1 MVVSGSMVSF
11 VTEDFYKKKLQPT
24 CRHMRKDGQMLTL
37 RAANG
42 LEIPYLGYLEL
53 TVEVDGVKVP
63 SCGVL
68 VLKDTPATTKQ
79 RRDIPGLLGTNV
91 LAQIPQFGALLQ
103 QRPNAEP
110 RTSENPSSGFVRV
123 AGMYPVLVPSN
134 SVASVAVTG
143 PACGSNALV
152 EPLSVPVPGN
162 LQLANTL
169 VDASKTC
176 FLIQVANPSQK
187 DVWLK
192 PRTRLG
198 TVHGAVT
205 VTGGEQLQ
213 FDVES
218 NEVIVSYPLSAEQ
231 QKPTLQ
237 RLTSLY
243 APLEQKTYLQ
253 KSA

>member
-1 MVVSGSMVSF
+1 
-11 VTEDFYKKKLQPT
+11 
-24 CRHMRKDGQMLTL
+24 MLTL
-37 RAANG
+37 RSPNG

-169 VDASKTC
+169 VDASKMC
-176 FLIQVANPSQK
+176 FMIQVANPSK
-187 DVWLK
+187 
-192 PRTRLG
+192 RMYG
-198 TVHGAVT
+198 
-205 VTGGEQLQ
+205 
-213 FDVES
+213 
-218 NEVIVSYPLSAEQ
+218 
-231 QKPTLQ
+231 
-237 RLTSLY
+237 
-243 APLEQKTYLQ
+243 
-253 KSA
+253 

>member
-1 MVVSGSMVSF
+1 
-11 VTEDFYKKKLQPT
+11 
-24 CRHMRKDGQMLTL
+24 MRKDEQMLTL
-37 RAANG
+37 HTANG
-42 LEIPYLGYLEL
+42 LDIPYLGYLEL
-53 TVEVDGVKVP
+53 TVEIDGVKVP

-68 VLKDTPATTKQ
+68 VLKDTQATTKQ
-79 RRDIPGLLGTNV
+79 RRDIPGLPGTNV

-143 PACGSNALV
+143 PACGPNTLV

-169 VDASKTC
+169 VNASKTC
-176 FLIQVANPSQK
+176 FLIQVANPFQK

-192 PRTRLG
+192 P
-198 TVHGAVT
+198 
-205 VTGGEQLQ
+205 
-213 FDVES
+213 
-218 NEVIVSYPLSAEQ
+218 
-231 QKPTLQ
+231 
-237 RLTSLY
+237 
-243 APLEQKTYLQ
+243 
-253 KSA
+253 